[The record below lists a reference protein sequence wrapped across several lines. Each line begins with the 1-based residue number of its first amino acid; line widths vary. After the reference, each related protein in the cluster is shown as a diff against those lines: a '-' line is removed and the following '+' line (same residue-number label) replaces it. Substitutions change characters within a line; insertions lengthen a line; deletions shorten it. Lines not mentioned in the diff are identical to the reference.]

1 MIELATA
8 TLNRTPPTPPRV
20 LVLGV
25 GNAGVTLADRLI
37 LAGCTDHA
45 TIAAV
50 NTDSTS
56 LDASVADT
64 RLLIGSKTARGLGAG
79 GDPDLGHDA
88 ATESLDELTTLLGDA
103 QVVILCAGLGG
114 GVGSGALPLIAETAR
129 RQNAHVLAV
138 CTRPFT
144 FEGKRRTQQAAT
156 AIDALTQHTDALFF
170 FDNDRMAE
178 LAEPLSGVH
187 ETFSASDELISA
199 NVAALLRLTRSSG
212 PIHVS
217 LGDLIA
223 LFQGPA
229 DTCAFG
235 SGTATGRNR
244 ANEAVELALKN
255 PMLDRGNLLA
265 QARTALLRI
274 EGPADLRFIEVQAMM
289 QSLTR
294 HLAEDCTLNFAV
306 ETTPEENTPVT
317 VSILATLGQRPAKP
331 PESAPAPAPK
341 AEQLAPTPPPT
352 ADPVPVEQIEVP
364 DPTPVAQATPAPT
377 DDTELFDTDP
387 FTIPKTP
394 TSKKTKPKQETL
406 SLDTGSRGRFDKSEP
421 TIVGGEDLDVPTFI
435 RQKIRLS

>member
-1 MIELATA
+1 MIELP
-8 TLNRTPPTPPRV
+8 RTRLDRPPTEPLRV

-56 LDASVADT
+56 LDASIAET
-64 RLLIGSKTARGLGAG
+64 RLLIGSQTARGLGAG

-88 ATESLDELTTLLGDA
+88 ATESLTELDALLSSA

-114 GVGSGALPLIAETAR
+114 GVGSGALPLIAEIGKKHGAR
-129 RQNAHVLAV
+129 VLAI

-144 FEGKRRTQQAAT
+144 FEGKRRTQQATA
-156 AIDALTQHTDALFF
+156 AIDALARHADAIFF
-170 FDNDRMAE
+170 FDNDRMAD
-178 LAEPLSGVH
+178 LAEPLAGVH
-187 ETFSASDELISA
+187 ETFSASDDLISA
-199 NVAALLRLTRSSG
+199 NVAAILRLTRSRG
-212 PIHVS
+212 PINVS

-229 DTCAFG
+229 DSCAFG
-235 SGTATGRNR
+235 AGTASGRNR

-265 QARTALLRI
+265 QARSALIRI
-274 EGPADLRFIEVQAMM
+274 EGPADLRFVEVQTMM

-294 HLAEDCTLNFAV
+294 HLSADCTLNFAV
-306 ETTPEENTPVT
+306 DIADSDSTPVT
-317 VSILATLGQRPAKP
+317 ASILTSLGARPVKTPPAT
-331 PESAPAPAPK
+331 PETGPINVPIERVAISEPAPAPN
-341 AEQLAPTPPPT
+341 EEPTP
-352 ADPVPVEQIEVP
+352 ADPS
-364 DPTPVAQATPAPT
+364 
-377 DDTELFDTDP
+377 ELFDTDP
-387 FTIPKTP
+387 FTIPKASG
-394 TSKKTKPKQETL
+394 SKKSAKPKQETL
-406 SLDTGSRGRFDKSEP
+406 SLDNGSRGRFDKSEP